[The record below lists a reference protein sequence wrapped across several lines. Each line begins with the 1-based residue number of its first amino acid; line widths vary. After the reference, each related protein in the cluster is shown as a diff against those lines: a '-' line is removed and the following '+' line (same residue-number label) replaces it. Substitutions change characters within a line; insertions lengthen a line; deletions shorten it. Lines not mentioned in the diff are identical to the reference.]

1 MYKRQ
6 IVIDGKEIELTE
18 KQIFQMKCKQ
28 IPTALV
34 QHRIYEGWTLDEA
47 IKYNPSYITK
57 GGEIWWVMSMPK
69 ATLYIPAKDKKRVR
83 ISRKKIEEALVEG
96 DYLDDVL
103 GDKITYFV
111 EYNERTEYDLAV
123 EDTNRQQKAEQLEKE
138 RHKRLKPHLYNGTP
152 QAVKPTANMLNLEYT
167 ALSMFMTEDEKRE
180 MRVKIFEAREEESQC
195 R

>member
-1 MYKRQ
+1 
-6 IVIDGKEIELTE
+6 
-18 KQIFQMKCKQ
+18 
-28 IPTALV
+28 
-34 QHRIYEGWTLDEA
+34 
-47 IKYNPSYITK
+47 
-57 GGEIWWVMSMPK
+57 MPK